1 MKISTSLLVAALF
14 PAFLLLSSCEKT
26 EMFKSEKAI
35 KKQLVGTWSRIPI
48 PKTLADQSW
57 IFDESGNVYIQEA
70 GMEGDTGTY
79 EVKTSW
85 TKVELKIKDLVH
97 HDYHNAIWQVVLLDN
112 EVLVMANDHSG
123 ATGIKELDFQ
133 KRN

>member
-1 MKISTSLLVAALF
+1 M
-14 PAFLLLSSCEKT
+14 
-26 EMFKSEKAI
+26 
-35 KKQLVGTWSRIPI
+35 VGTWSRIPI

-70 GMEGDTGTY
+70 GLEGDTGTY

-85 TKVELKIKDLVH
+85 TKVELKIKDLEH
-97 HDYHNAIWQVVLLDN
+97 FPDFATTCQVVLLDD
-112 EVLVMANDHSG
+112 EILVIANDHLG

>member
-1 MKISTSLLVAALF
+1 MKINRSLLFAALF
-14 PAFLLLSSCEKT
+14 PAFFIFSSCEKT
-26 EMFKSEKAI
+26 EMFKSEKTI

-48 PKTLADQSW
+48 PKTLADMSW

-70 GMEGDTGTY
+70 GMTGDTGTY
-79 EVKTSW
+79 EIKTTL
-85 TKVELKIKDLVH
+85 TKVELKIKNLDQ
-97 HDYHNAIWQVVLLDN
+97 HDYHNAIWQVVLLDD

-123 ATGIKELDFQ
+123 ASGIKELDFQ